1 MNSRE
6 RWVGTHPAGSAFH
19 SLHDLFGAVLEV
31 VGGDYVEAGGGDD
44 LLALLDIGAFET
56 HHQRHLEADLF
67 HRGDHALGDHITA
80 HDTAEDV
87 DEDALDLRVGGDDLE
102 RLGDL
107 FLGRPAAH
115 VEKVGRLCAVE
126 LDDVH
131 GGHRQTRAVDHAA
144 DLAVEGDIVE
154 VVFRGF
160 QFLGVLFGRVAQ
172 LGDVRVAI
180 HRVRVKAHLGVETFQ
195 IALVGDDERVDLEHL
210 HVFFDEHLVE
220 RAHQRDALLDL
231 PAGEAEVEGDAAAVE
246 RLIAGGGINREA
258 EDLFW
263 GGGCD
268 LLDIH
273 AALGGGDEAD
283 AGGAAIHEQGEI
295 HLGLDARAVLDIDAV
310 DLLAC
315 RPGLLGHE
323 GAAEHPARLL
333 GGLLDGFGKAHAARL
348 AGAGLLE
355 RALAASARVNLRLD
369 DPERA
374 VERARGGLGL
384 FAAQDHAT
392 IRHRCAKRAQERLG
406 LILVDIH
413 ETVPFCCDYHRYR
426 HRFAR
431 ALNGFLRF
439 PGNSGKF
446 RGFVITAVNRVI
458 TGAAAG
464 KICAVKRIGAGK
476 NPDPAISWRSCL
488 SRKRR
493 VDPLAGV
500 DEALDRV

>member
-56 HHQRHLEADLF
+56 HHQRDLEADLF
-67 HRGDHALGDHITA
+67 HCGDHALGNHITA
-80 HDTAEDV
+80 HDAAEDV

-107 FLGRPAAH
+107 FLGRAAAH
-115 VEKVGRLCAVE
+115 VEEVGRFRPVE

-131 GGHRQTRAVDHAA
+131 GGHGEARAVDHAA
-144 DLAVEGDIVE
+144 DLAVERDVVE
-154 VVFRGF
+154 VVFRRL
-160 QFLGVLFGRVAQ
+160 QFLGVLFGGVAQ
-172 LGDVRVAI
+172 LADIRVAVDGI
-180 HRVRVKAHLGVETFQ
+180 RIKSHLGVEALE

-210 HVFFDEHLVE
+210 HVLFDEHAVE
-220 RAHQRDALLDL
+220 RTHQRDALLDL
-231 PAGEAEVEGDAAAVE
+231 RALEAEGKRDAATVE
-246 RLIAGGGINREA
+246 RLIAGGGIDGEA
-258 EDLFW
+258 EDFLRRL
-263 GGGCD
+263 GGD

-273 AALGGGDEAD
+273 AAFGGGDEAHPAGD
-283 AGGAAIHEQGEI
+283 AVHEQGEI

-310 DLLAC
+310 DLLA
-315 RPGLLGHE
+315 RGAGLLGDE
-323 GAAEHPARLL
+323 GAAEHPARLF
-333 GGLLDGFGKAHAARL
+333 GGLLDGFGEAHAARL

-355 RALAASARVNLRLD
+355 RALAAPARVDLCLD
-369 DPERA
+369 DPERP

-392 IRHRCAKRAQERLG
+392 IRHRRAIRAQERLG

-426 HRFAR
+426 HRFGR
-431 ALNGFLRF
+431 VLNGFLRF
-439 PGNSGKF
+439 RGNSGIF

-458 TGAAAG
+458 TNVVAR
-464 KICAVKRIGAGK
+464 KICSLEKFGAG
-476 NPDPAISWRSCL
+476 NYPAPITL
-488 SRKRR
+488 
-493 VDPLAGV
+493 
-500 DEALDRV
+500 